1 MKLNIF
7 VLTVAASVA
16 ASAGSVSSTPTYYKD
31 VAAVMQNRCQEC
43 HRPGEVAPMTF
54 MSYDQVRPWA
64 KAIKTAVLTKK
75 MPPWFADPHYGK
87 FSNDRSLSQHEI
99 DTLIAWIDGGA
110 KAGDPKDAPQPRQF
124 AEGWQIGQPDLVLQM
139 PTAVDIPATG
149 VVDYTYVVI
158 PTGFTEDKW
167 VQFAEARPDAR
178 TAMHHIIAF
187 LRPPGSRWLKDAQP
201 GVPFI
206 PEHFGAA
213 RQQAK
218 QEQQAKAEKPAK
230 KGNLEDQLPGELLVG
245 FAPGLPPTECKPGE
259 AKLVKAGS
267 DIILQ
272 LHYTPNGKATT
283 DRSRIGLIFAKE
295 PPQRR
300 VMTMNAMNV
309 FLKIPPGDGN
319 YEARAQATIPQDVTL
334 VNLMPHMHLRG
345 KDFLYTAVYPTGES
359 QVLLNVPHFDFN
371 WQLAYVEDKQLLLPK
386 GTRIECVAHYDN
398 SANNPANPDATKE
411 VRWGDQTWE
420 EMMIGWFDVSFD
432 AKADPTPLR
441 QRQRDRSE

>member
-1 MKLNIF
+1 
-7 VLTVAASVA
+7 
-16 ASAGSVSSTPTYYKD
+16 
-31 VAAVMQNRCQEC
+31 
-43 HRPGEVAPMTF
+43 
-54 MSYDQVRPWA
+54 
-64 KAIKTAVLTKK
+64 
-75 MPPWFADPHYGK
+75 
-87 FSNDRSLSQHEI
+87 
-99 DTLIAWIDGGA
+99 
-110 KAGDPKDAPQPRQF
+110 
-124 AEGWQIGQPDLVLQM
+124 
-139 PTAVDIPATG
+139 

-178 TAMHHIIAF
+178 SAMHHVIAF
-187 LRPPGSRWLKDAQP
+187 LRPPGNHWLKDAKP

-206 PEHFGAA
+206 PEHWGGA
-213 RQQAK
+213 RDQAK
-218 QEQQAKAEKPAK
+218 QDKPAGQANTNQTNK
-230 KGNLEDQLPGELLVG
+230 ASLEDQLPGELLVG

-300 VMTMNAMNV
+300 VMTMNAINV
-309 FLKIPPGDGN
+309 FLRIPPGNAN
-319 YEARAQATIPQDVTL
+319 YEAHAQATIPQDVTL
-334 VNLMPHMHLRG
+334 VNMMPHMHLRG
-345 KDFLYTAVYPTGES
+345 KDFLYTAVYPTGEK

-371 WQLAYVEDKQLLLPK
+371 WQLAYVEDQELLLPK

-398 SANNPANPDATKE
+398 SPNNPANPDATKE

-432 AKADPTPLR
+432 AKTDPTQLR
-441 QRQRDRSE
+441 QHQRDRSE